1 MDVAIVG
8 VGLHPFGRFGEVTGI
23 EMGAIAIRRALA
35 DAGVEWR
42 DIQFA
47 FGGSYEVDNP
57 DAVVALLGLTGIPFT
72 DVYNGCATAA
82 SALTLA
88 ANTIRLGDSDLG
100 IAVGMDK
107 HIPGAFSADPR
118 LYACPSW
125 YGEVGQFMTTKFF
138 GMKINKYMHDH
149 GISHE
154 TLAKVAAK
162 NYRNGA
168 LNPNAFRRKPLSEE
182 EILASPMLNYPLTQY
197 MFCSP
202 DEGAAAV
209 VLCKAEHAHR
219 YTDKPIYLRATTVR
233 TRRLGAFEVHS
244 PWLPI
249 EETAGATVD
258 ASRAAFEMAG
268 IGPEDVDVIQL
279 QDTDAGA
286 EVIHLAEN
294 GFCADGE
301 QEAAGRRR
309 RARDRRPVAGEHR
322 RRPHR
327 ERRTDRRVGPAP
339 GARDRAATARRRGR
353 TPGAGQPEG
362 RLHAAL
368 RRARHRRRVDP
379 LDVNTEPARARV
391 PSRPVARDCRLLRRV
406 PCAVSRADARR
417 SVSSHERNR
426 SRPAA
431 RPRVWHGSARVRYS
445 RRGSPRSTRSIR
457 SPRPSMSH
465 AERACIRPAHRRRGR
480 TGRREGRAC
489 PAAEDAG
496 KGLKAIDP
504 ARYGVARASRRRL
517 LVRHLHAGRPRVRAG
532 AGTERTAAA
541 DGHRGRRVAVGV
553 RAGHVLQRRA
563 AADPGVRRLL
573 RAQPRRRRRCRSSGR
588 ASTPTSPARSAA
600 PPTIFRTD
608 QDAPVLDLQTE
619 TDVGELPQLVRRAP
633 TRQ

>member
-1 MDVAIVG
+1 MRWTSPSSASG
-8 VGLHPFGRFGEVTGI
+8 CTRSAASRACRRI

-47 FGGSYEVDNP
+47 FAGSYEVDNP

-88 ANTIRLGDSDLG
+88 ANTIRLGEHDLG

-107 HIPGAFSADPR
+107 HLPGAFSADPR

-125 YGEVGQFMTTKFF
+125 YGELGQFLTTKFF

-149 GISHE
+149 GISHA

-209 VLCKAEHAHR
+209 VLCRAEHAHR
-219 YTDKPIYLRATTVR
+219 YTDTPIYLRATTVR

-249 EETAGATVD
+249 EETR
-258 ASRAAFEMAG
+258 RARRSTRRGPRTRWPG

-301 QEAAGRRR
+301 QEALVADGALEIDGALPVNTDGGLIANGEPIGASGLRQVHEIVLQLRGQAG
-309 RARDRRPVAGEHR
+309 DRQVPGN
-322 RRPHR
+322 PK
-327 ERRTDRRVGPAP
+327 VGYTQLYGAP
-339 GARDRAATARRRGR
+339 GTAG
-353 TPGAGQPEG
+353 
-362 RLHAAL
+362 
-368 RRARHRRRVDP
+368 
-379 LDVNTEPARARV
+379 
-391 PSRPVARDCRLLRRV
+391 
-406 PCAVSRADARR
+406 VSIL
-417 SVSSHERNR
+417 S
-426 SRPAA
+426 
-431 RPRVWHGSARVRYS
+431 
-445 RRGSPRSTRSIR
+445 
-457 SPRPSMSH
+457 
-465 AERACIRPAHRRRGR
+465 
-480 TGRREGRAC
+480 
-489 PAAEDAG
+489 
-496 KGLKAIDP
+496 L
-504 ARYGVARASRRRL
+504 
-517 LVRHLHAGRPRVRAG
+517 
-532 AGTERTAAA
+532 
-541 DGHRGRRVAVGV
+541 
-553 RAGHVLQRRA
+553 
-563 AADPGVRRLL
+563 
-573 RAQPRRRRRCRSSGR
+573 
-588 ASTPTSPARSAA
+588 
-600 PPTIFRTD
+600 
-608 QDAPVLDLQTE
+608 
-619 TDVGELPQLVRRAP
+619 
-633 TRQ
+633 